1 LANPDLRD
9 WLAQMEAAGEL
20 QKISGA
26 DRKEE
31 IGGIVDIYQ
40 RDTNRPALLFDDIPG
55 YPRGHRV
62 AANILTG
69 VKRIAL
75 TFGMSPESTEIDLV
89 NYWRRYLTEAKA
101 IPPLTVKTGPVLEN
115 VTSGK
120 EIDLSKIPVPKWH
133 EDDGGP
139 YIGTGCMVIMKD
151 PDSGWINY
159 GAYRVQTYDDPRIAS
174 VMCSKG
180 KHGDIL
186 MRRYHER
193 GQRCPIAVV
202 AGMHPVLFSLA
213 GIEVPYGKN
222 EYDAAG
228 GMLGQPVEVILG
240 PKTGLPIPANA
251 EIAFEGTIDPNDRIE
266 EGPFGEWTGYY
277 AGGLKKEP
285 VIRIDTFMHRKDPI
299 LLGAIPAVPPNDDTY
314 YRGTYRCANVWRQ
327 LEAAGVPGVQG
338 VWSHEAGGSR
348 MWLTVAIK
356 QMYPGHAKQAGL
368 IASQCHA
375 GAYANKYVVVVD
387 DDINPAHMNEVIW
400 AMCTRVDAREDVEI
414 LRGCWSTA
422 LDPTSY
428 PSDERMFNSRMVID
442 ACRPWGRRSE
452 FPKVAR
458 SSKELDQRIK
468 AKWAHVLP
476 RGF

>member
-1 LANPDLRD
+1 MANPDLRD

-20 QKISGA
+20 QKVSGA

-40 RDTNRPALLFDDIPG
+40 RQTNRPALLFDDIPG

-75 TFGMSPESTEIDLV
+75 TFGMSADSTEMDLV
-89 NYWRRYLTEAKA
+89 HYWRRYLGESKP
-101 IPPLTVKTGPVLEN
+101 IPPVAVKTGPVLEN
-115 VTSGK
+115 VLSGK
-120 EIDLSKIPVPKWH
+120 DVDLSKIPTPVWH
-133 EDDGGP
+133 EEDGGP
-139 YIGTGCMVIMKD
+139 YIGTACMVIMKD

-159 GAYRVQTYDDPRIAS
+159 GAYRVQAYDDPHIAS

-193 GQRCPIAVV
+193 GERCPIAVV
-202 AGMHPVLFSLA
+202 AGMHPLLFTIA
-213 GIEVPYGKN
+213 GIEIPYGKN

-228 GMLGQPVEVILG
+228 GMLGQPVEVIPG

-251 EIAFEGTIDPNDRIE
+251 EIAFEGTIAPDDRIE
-266 EGPFGEWTGYY
+266 EGPFGEWTGYF

-285 VIRIDTFMHRKDPI
+285 VIRIDTLMHRNNPI
-299 LLGAIPAVPPNDDTY
+299 LLGAIPAVPPNDDTF
-314 YRGTYRCANVWRQ
+314 YRGTYRCAGVWRQ

-348 MWLTVAIK
+348 MWLTVSIK

-387 DDINPAHMNEVIW
+387 EDIDPANMNDVIW

-414 LRGCWSTA
+414 LRGCWSTT

-428 PSDERMFNSRMVID
+428 PDDLRIHNSRMVID
-442 ACRPWGRRSE
+442 ACKPWARRAD

-468 AKWAHVLP
+468 AKWAKVLP
-476 RGF
+476 RGA